1 MRRVLRTLAAATASA
16 CLLLPLG
23 AAQSSATV
31 QSSAT
36 AATPSSA
43 ATLAD
48 PIGMTSGFYTDPHSN
63 PAAWAAANPG
73 DGRAAAIRDNIA
85 SRPMARWFG
94 AWSGDIGAAV
104 GSYVGAADAA
114 DKLPVLIAYNI
125 PGRDACGGHSGGGAG
140 TPAAYHS
147 WISAFASAIGT
158 RPALVVIEPDSL
170 GDFSCLTQAQINERN
185 GMIRGALAQFRDRA
199 PNTWTYLDAGNP
211 AWIGASTMAQHLDG
225 AGVREAHGF
234 SLNISN
240 YFGTGEN
247 TAYGNAVNGALAAS
261 YGYTRPYVVDTS
273 RNGNGSNGEWC
284 NPGGRRIGA
293 TSQLGGGG
301 GAEMLL
307 WLKTPGESDG
317 DCGVGG
323 GSAAGQFLPEVAYK
337 MIFGY

>member
-1 MRRVLRTLAAATASA
+1 MRRLLRTLAASAFA

-23 AAQSSATV
+23 AGTGN
-31 QSSAT
+31 
-36 AATPSSA
+36 ATPA
-43 ATLAD
+43 AALAD

-63 PAAWAAANPG
+63 PAVWAAANPG

-94 AWSGDIGAAV
+94 AWSGGIGSAV
-104 GSYVGAADAA
+104 GSYVGAAASVN
-114 DKLPVLIAYNI
+114 KLPVLIAYNI

-140 TPAAYHS
+140 TPAAYRT
-147 WISAFASAIGT
+147 WISAFASAIGS

-170 GDFSCLTQAQINERN
+170 GDFSCLNQAQIDERN
-185 GMIRGALAQFRDRA
+185 GMLRGALAEFRNRA

-211 AWIGASTMAQHLDG
+211 AWVSASTMAQHLEG
-225 AGVREAHGF
+225 AGAREAHGF

-240 YFGTGEN
+240 YFTTGEN
-247 TAYGNAVNGALAAS
+247 TSYGNAISSALSAS
-261 YGYTRPYVVDTS
+261 YGYTKPYVIDTS
-273 RNGNGSNGEWC
+273 RNGNGSNGQWC
-284 NPGGRRIGA
+284 NPGGRKTG
-293 TSQLGGGG
+293 TPSQTGG

-317 DCGVGG
+317 NCGVGG

>member
-1 MRRVLRTLAAATASA
+1 MRSLLRTLAASAFA

-23 AAQSSATV
+23 AGQQAA
-31 QSSAT
+31 A
-36 AATPSSA
+36 APATPRA
-43 ATLAD
+43 N
-48 PIGMTSGFYTDPHSN
+48 PIGMTSGFYVDPRST

-73 DGRAAAIRDNIA
+73 DGRAAAIRDHIA

-94 AWSGDIGAAV
+94 SWSGDIGAAV

-140 TPAAYHS
+140 TPGAYHS

-170 GDFSCLTQAQINERN
+170 GDFSCLSQAQIDERN
-185 GMIRGALAQFRDRA
+185 GMLRDALGQFAAHA

-211 AWIGASTMAQHLDG
+211 GWISAATMARQLDG
-225 AGVREAHGF
+225 AGARQAHGF

-240 YFGTGEN
+240 YYRTGEN
-247 TAYGNAVNGALAAS
+247 SAYGNAVNGSLSAS
-261 YGYTRPYVVDTS
+261 YGYAKPYVIDTS

-284 NPGGRRIGA
+284 NPGGRRTGSV
-293 TSQLGGGG
+293 SQTGG

-317 DCGVGG
+317 DCGVGA
-323 GSAAGQFLPEVAYK
+323 GSSAGQFLPEAAYR
-337 MIFGY
+337 MIYGY

>member
-1 MRRVLRTLAAATASA
+1 MRRLLRTLAASAFA

-23 AAQSSATV
+23 TG
-31 QSSAT
+31 
-36 AATPSSA
+36 PSSA
-43 ATLAD
+43 AAAVPAD
-48 PIGMTSGFYTDPHSN
+48 PTGMTSGFYTDPN
-63 PAAWAAANPG
+63 AAPAVWAAANPG
-73 DGRAAAIRDNIA
+73 DGRAAAIRDSIA

-147 WISAFASAIGT
+147 WISAFASAIGS

-170 GDFSCLTQAQINERN
+170 GDFSCLSQAQIDERN
-185 GMIRGALAQFRDRA
+185 GILRGALAQFRDRA

-211 AWIGASTMAQHLDG
+211 AWIGAATMAQHLDG
-225 AGVREAHGF
+225 AGAREAHGF

-240 YFGTGEN
+240 YFTTGEN
-247 TAYGNAVNGALAAS
+247 TAYGNAISSALASS
-261 YGYTRPYVVDTS
+261 YGYSKPYVIDTS
-273 RNGNGSNGEWC
+273 RNGNGSDGAWC

-293 TSQLGGGG
+293 VSQMGGGGGGG

-317 DCGVGG
+317 NCGVGG
-323 GSAAGQFLPEVAYK
+323 GSVAGQFLPEVAYK